1 MHFHE
6 TEATIAYQSLVQYLH
21 VLHVFLVVCTC
32 VLHCIVCL
40 CLYVRMC
47 GLNILCII
55 VTLLLIKIVN
65 ADELVQYIVSP
76 THMVSTFLMCNVN
89 VLSFSS
95 LSHFH

>member
-1 MHFHE
+1 MKLKQQLP
-6 TEATIAYQSLVQYLH
+6 IK
-21 VLHVFLVVCTC
+21 VLYSTSMFWMCTALYCWQC
-32 VLHCIVCL
+32 VYCIVCL

-76 THMVSTFLMCNVN
+76 THMVLTFPV
-89 VLSFSS
+89 V
-95 LSHFH
+95 